1 MLLFYRQKQTETEER
16 DRVKYRDSVRVQG
29 EKLSWQRR
37 EFDRD
42 GARFDQT
49 RILRDLSNEERLM
62 GNHDQKWGRSGGK
75 LKERGRK
82 IEVEEEKEEEEEE
95 EEEEE
100 KEKGTMDDGRKNGG
114 IGERDA
120 QRQYVVIGTLAP
132 ILLNFYLCYEV
143 IGAAAPKGA
152 MSCY

>member
-1 MLLFYRQKQTETEER
+1 M
-16 DRVKYRDSVRVQG
+16 
-29 EKLSWQRR
+29 
-37 EFDRD
+37 
-42 GARFDQT
+42 
-49 RILRDLSNEERLM
+49 
-62 GNHDQKWGRSGGK
+62 
-75 LKERGRK
+75 
-82 IEVEEEKEEEEEE
+82 EEEKEEEEEE

-120 QRQYVVIGTLAP
+120 QRQYVIIGTLAP